1 MKKSLICNET
11 IEGYLAAIKHL
22 EILFGNSQN
31 DSICG
36 KITDRNILEDSYKL
50 VKDFLDIPLWE
61 YRITSFN
68 EKLCIKG
75 SNSELSEREMFY

>member
-1 MKKSLICNET
+1 MTNKRLRTPQEEKSLICNET

-36 KITDRNILEDSYKL
+36 KMAAAPAVE
-50 VKDFLDIPLWE
+50 
-61 YRITSFN
+61 
-68 EKLCIKG
+68 
-75 SNSELSEREMFY
+75 

>member
-1 MKKSLICNET
+1 MTKKIKKRDRIINRVKSKISEVEYLVHLRIPQVEKSLICNET

-36 KITDRNILEDSYKL
+36 KMAAAPAVE
-50 VKDFLDIPLWE
+50 
-61 YRITSFN
+61 
-68 EKLCIKG
+68 
-75 SNSELSEREMFY
+75 

>member
-1 MKKSLICNET
+1 MCLYDEQTKSILGFIRLRTPQVEKSLICNET

-36 KITDRNILEDSYKL
+36 KMAAAPAVE
-50 VKDFLDIPLWE
+50 
-61 YRITSFN
+61 
-68 EKLCIKG
+68 
-75 SNSELSEREMFY
+75 

>member
-1 MKKSLICNET
+1 MRLKTPQVEKSLICNET

-36 KITDRNILEDSYKL
+36 KMVAKSSPKIGSVNKAFFVLIL
-50 VKDFLDIPLWE
+50 
-61 YRITSFN
+61 T
-68 EKLCIKG
+68 
-75 SNSELSEREMFY
+75 MA